1 MLYLDNAEYR
11 EVVDVTIDVAGG
23 FWHDDFREAVVLV
36 FVGGEDFLA
45 GDGITDIKCDN
56 GGFVDV
62 AVVVEQSANRNRGG
76 SREFGNV
83 VLKDGA
89 FVGDLATNI
98 GIDDTS
104 KGKDV
109 VDRDTLGLLLG
120 WIG

>member
-11 EVVDVTIDVAGG
+11 EVVDVAIDVAGG
-23 FWHDDFREAVVLV
+23 FRHDDFREAIVLV
-36 FVGGEDFLA
+36 FVGREDFFA

-62 AVVVEQSANRNRGG
+62 AVVVEQGADTNWRGSG
-76 SREFGNV
+76 KFGNV

-98 GIDDTS
+98 VIDDTS